1 LTLSY
6 RRSEAD
12 FDPAGIRITQSPATE
27 LLPPSSEDMDPLAL
41 RGTTARW
48 SAVRAEVEWIE
59 NGAYR
64 AVAAPSF
71 SRAAVLRIARGL
83 R

>member
-1 LTLSY
+1 MTLSY

-12 FDPAGIRITQSPATE
+12 FDPIGIRITQSPETDF
-27 LLPPSSEDMDPLAL
+27 LPPSSEDMDPLAL
-41 RGTTARW
+41 RRTTARW
-48 SAVRAEVEWIE
+48 SGERSEVEWIE
-59 NGAYR
+59 RGIYR